1 MKNNTIKSLKAK
13 ITEFE
18 DRPFKEILEAVWPI
32 LTTFYKDHIDRFESG
47 KTALLFE
54 GSGWENE
61 AENYRQELE
70 ASLSALIK
78 DCKDKLLNKHLHQ
91 CQENLKERMKTFM
104 QE

>member
-18 DRPFKEILEAVWPI
+18 AKPFEEILEAVWPI
-32 LTTFYKDHIDRFESG
+32 LTAFYKDHIDRFESG

-78 DCKDKLLNKHLHQ
+78 DCK
-91 CQENLKERMKTFM
+91 E
-104 QE
+104 